1 MSWRARR
8 KRRHDGTG
16 GRTSG
21 RIGWS
26 VIHRGMSI
34 VRRAPNG
41 FLWAKGLI
49 PIATPS
55 STLETGDRRGKT
67 KGIMISHASDFQ
79 LSLWFPLLWLRL
91 PPFCDCRGKRRST
104 EANFYHPLFRTDSKL
119 YRSMRRHSV
128 YLVEL
133 RPFLRKVLFLR

>member
-1 MSWRARR
+1 MSSRARR

-79 LSLWFPLLWLRL
+79 LSLWFPRTTAATVLRL
-91 PPFCDCRGKRRST
+91 SRETTLHGGEFLPST
-104 EANFYHPLFRTDSKL
+104 FSHRF
-119 YRSMRRHSV
+119 
-128 YLVEL
+128 
-133 RPFLRKVLFLR
+133 